1 MSSSCTPILV
11 GVVSSVSEI
20 WLPFKNGQISLSG
33 HGLYFYHKRQG
44 KAWYSPPFYSEP
56 GGYKFCLRIDPNG
69 MLEGKESH
77 LLVWVYIM
85 RGRFDESLKWPFT
98 GKVTVQL
105 YLTGGQIKVIFKILY
120 CLMMQLGIK

>member
-1 MSSSCTPILV
+1 MNFS
-11 GVVSSVSEI
+11 
-20 WLPFKNGQISLSG
+20 
-33 HGLYFYHKRQG
+33 YHKRQG

-77 LLVWVYIM
+77 LSVWVYVM

-98 GKVTVQL
+98 GNKVEREHFPAKFKFLPFLVSL
-105 YLTGGQIKVIFKILY
+105 IYQI
-120 CLMMQLGIK
+120 